1 MAISPDPFTQLYEA
15 VYDALTAHTPFTDL
29 VKLGNQIRYD
39 QDKQVPLR
47 GSLQKADTPQVE
59 LLPAGGN
66 FELTMSS
73 SSAQAV
79 QNLTIKNI
87 TGDQRVQKIL
97 FPLKWE
103 TARALR
109 KAGGTL
115 GLPFV
120 NNVMLIEHTE
130 EFVNF
135 DESLGQQ
142 GWVSEIII
150 EATLI
155 IPRSELET

>member
-1 MAISPDPFTQLYEA
+1 MAIIPDPFTQLYDA
-15 VYDALTAHTPFTDL
+15 VYNALTAHTPFTDL
-29 VKLGNQIRYD
+29 VRLRNQIRYD
-39 QDKQVPLR
+39 QADRSPLR
-47 GSLQKADTPQVE
+47 GSVMKADTPEVA
-59 LLPAGGN
+59 LLTAGGT

-73 SSAQAV
+73 TSAEAI

-97 FPLKWE
+97 YPLKWE

-115 GLPFV
+115 GLDFV
-120 NNVMLIEHTE
+120 NNVRLTEHTE
-130 EFVNF
+130 ELDDF
-135 DESLGQQ
+135 DQSRGQQ